1 MLVMS
6 PAAAT
11 PGQPMTLSRERFTPA
26 WWVPGAHLQ
35 TAWARLAR
43 SRRLVTFERETLATP
58 DDDDLVLDHAAGPP
72 GSPRVLLLHGLEGSA
87 HSLHTQGLALLAGR
101 AGWRSTVL
109 NFRSCARDPSDIRR
123 RLPNRRPRL
132 YHSGDTGDLELVVR
146 TLVAREP
153 ATPLCAI
160 GFSLGGSVLLKWLGE
175 VGAASPVRAAAT
187 ISVPYDLAVA
197 AQFLERGVGR
207 LYARHFMT
215 RLKAK
220 TLALMQSFPTETA
233 HLDRDRIIAARTFA
247 EFDAC
252 VTAPLYGFASSADYY
267 ARSSAI
273 GYLSRIAIPTLC
285 VSSHD
290 DPFYPATAI
299 AAAVTAASPS
309 VSFDVSAR
317 GGHVGFVAGPVP
329 FRPVYWAEERVI
341 SWLAATS
348 GPAAGQM
355 TASAL

>member
-1 MLVMS
+1 
-6 PAAAT
+6 
-11 PGQPMTLSRERFTPA
+11 MTLSPERFTPA

-43 SRRLVTFERETLATP
+43 SRRLVTFERETLTTP

-132 YHSGDTGDLELVVR
+132 YHSGDTSDLELVVR

-175 VGAASPVRAAAT
+175 GGAAAKPVRAAAT

-197 AQFLERGVGR
+197 ARFLERGVGR
-207 LYARHFMT
+207 VYARHFMT

-233 HLDRDRIIAARTFA
+233 HLDRDRIVAARTFA

-252 VTAPLYGFASSADYY
+252 VTAPLYGFASAAEYY
-267 ARSSAI
+267 ARSSAV

-290 DPFYPATAI
+290 DPFYPAAAI
-299 AAAVTAASPS
+299 AAAVTVASPS
-309 VSFDVSAR
+309 VSFDVFAR

-341 SWLAATS
+341 SWLGQHLPRAGAAR
-348 GPAAGQM
+348 GAEAGEM